1 MSARPPSKNSSKRWH
16 SSSDHRYHGDAAG
29 NQNDDE
35 KKYRGRR
42 EVDAD
47 GHASYSRSATRHQA
61 RHQYTAKDHPS
72 SNPGLVKRAIPTV
85 DAIPLQN
92 AEISRFLKTIVSSDD
107 QLYRKKAAI
116 GFQQCCLLPESI
128 EVIRKYASAITSSF
142 EDILLHQ
149 NNSNELKQETS
160 LCLGY
165 VGKAMGRDSQMFFD
179 KLLSKAGDE
188 NLPRQTN
195 IYFLQAIIKALQL
208 DATEQTFQ
216 PLAAVI
222 MNKTRDYLE
231 SADDSSVLVCLVQI
245 IDGLK
250 HYNHIFKNHFKNF
263 VDILI
268 GWLLDNSQPAIVKKC
283 IKDTLINFKTY
294 WILEAS
300 FSLNLL
306 EQFVEDMEA
315 YVKELNNKATT
326 STSYAELLVKVPALC
341 SVFTIIVQCLHA
353 TPVISTQVAHFHK
366 LGGRI
371 IQCGNS
377 YLKRSLQE
385 CCLATNNCIIVL
397 AKYQQKHFV
406 SLCETILDYAFDQMQ
421 SRWCRSSD
429 AATLSVL
436 LFINEVKVISVET
449 WKFSLIKRIKSV
461 SALIELE
468 CSSNMKV
475 LMTLLNIYVSLL
487 LESSDCINDDI
498 FSMIVDRLMSRVK
511 ELKMTAVDKLRG
523 NHDSKINRSSSSVNQ
538 AIEHIGT
545 SDIEKSIVFYL
556 QILSTKDVLNLKKKQ
571 LPLLYLKA
579 FEMLTELALRYPV
592 AHFTLLYCMH
602 NLCKDI
608 SVLNKHL
615 KATVTCVSNVLRQEL
630 VSVDS
635 KKFCLGWILEIADL
649 VARKDVDLP
658 CNLDIVANPI
668 LPILFHTE
676 ESMRLTAT
684 KCIRKLLE
692 LKSVTVSF
700 CARFVQELQ
709 PLFHSFENSFKI
721 LIECLR
727 LIPLDVATRHPWSQT
742 INSNVSV
749 NGATIFAICK
759 SYMNK
764 TSTGTLSPK
773 QFHHIMNFML
783 YGRRADE
790 FLENDYLRRLFH
802 FSQGNVKE
810 KTLLPML
817 IDLCSCYRWFWC
829 SWETAQFCVLSRLRT
844 PLGKAQADTF
854 QAIEGVL
861 RELAADVDNQAQV
874 TSSGSQPALTTMKS
888 SKDVAEKKLRVA
900 LMLQF
905 FDCLEKLMY
914 NAFEGFATTLAPTT
928 KAARLFFRT
937 NRPTCQE
944 WLTHLRRPVAILALK
959 SGYPATAVRQG
970 FSYLNGIKSSTAQ
983 QGLEFDQVVSIVSDA
998 LCQMRS
1004 PESIKGLNCWLRDSP
1019 NIVRMPWIAGGYL
1032 VAQGKLEYAAKEYRA
1047 ALKGYLNLD
1056 QPLRCRIGGD
1066 NEEVSAKTPG
1076 LLIRN
1081 QIKLDKSIVVSCY
1094 IDLSDWNECES
1105 WLKELSELNS
1115 QYSDSLFQGSLVCDE
1130 SKLSMIEALTK
1141 FDSKDYAGASNSFD
1155 SLPYYLPNSS
1165 GRYENCKELYNPHQ
1179 FRTQQ
1184 FMYLL
1189 KNFAYI
1195 KCNEMNMT
1203 SASAKILPNLDLVIE
1218 SMHDQIRSNVMP
1230 WLSPVGLADSMVLK
1244 SIFLI
1249 QSFIQGHEG
1258 NMWGCMLSGNEFHQD
1273 ISLWQHILRISDAIY
1288 DISNDPAFF
1297 EHLLNINVRTA
1308 HIARKQS
1315 NYALAKRL
1323 LTKAMYRVI
1332 HFGQQLPMVSEAL
1345 DDVQEL
1351 VNKLNDLTCN
1361 DQVKL
1366 SNEMMILQRETAKY
1380 LMDYRQEGQA
1390 IKLLIHSVW
1399 QFNKFYEEIS
1409 TWPDPGRTSCAKSC
1423 IAIAKRLQNN
1433 PQLFADINSN
1443 ADSDLTRA
1451 HLITLN
1457 QLEDKLAVNGLGWP
1471 IVRQNHED
1479 NSISWD
1485 TSCGKLFHLSCIM
1498 APRLS
1503 KAWFYLAGWCYRLGR
1518 KTVDQASIDF
1528 FPQLI
1533 RQEREKIISLLPS
1546 ALKGNEQQAIFNV
1559 LSKPYYSVNAT
1570 EDEMS
1575 SGIDEKSVVEGPDLC
1590 RRQLKLA
1597 LPSHLVTDSTD
1608 LIDSLIAIWQN
1619 ARSRLFEYYKLS
1631 VVAYFKYLQIAS
1643 DDSSITTHSIKS
1655 SDNHV
1660 TCTLRLLRLLVK
1672 YSSELSSELDIG
1684 FKRTLVM
1691 PWKDITPQ
1699 LFSRLNHPEI
1709 YVTTKICQLLC
1720 QIAQEVPH
1728 FVIYPVVVGHATYSQ
1743 NQKKQTTSET
1753 VIKKL
1758 RVLGSVRANSGAGDV
1773 EDYQNDDD
1781 DGDVVDDGF
1790 DDDVGDE
1797 KFADPHQ
1804 SSQEIKEL
1812 NIMEVSY
1819 NKILDFFLKQH
1830 HLMVCEVQIFVQELR
1845 RITLLWEELWL
1856 GTVAQYNASFKRRI
1870 QQIEEEI
1877 ERITRNE
1884 SLNDKEKADI
1894 IHDKH
1899 TAIMKPI
1906 IYALE
1911 QIDRITNQKS
1921 ETVHETR
1928 FQEQFSSKTRDVL
1941 SAVKDSLNPRD
1952 SFLACG
1958 QLYRQLQ
1965 KYTLKHSRL
1974 NLNEISPQLCKLNPS
1989 VIPLP
1994 GVTDSST
2001 DKIVT
2006 VQSFLN
2012 DIVILPTKTKP
2023 KKIKLLGS
2031 DGKVYTYL
2039 YKGLE
2044 DLHLDERI
2052 MQLIAVINKML
2063 ARAEKI
2069 PKPLFRARH
2078 YSVTPL
2084 GLKSGLIQWVD
2095 GATAL
2100 YLIYK
2105 RWQQRELTASKSSQV
2120 NNAGKPAVPATAPA
2134 GQLPSATTK
2143 PSELYYNKLK
2153 PLLEKEGIS
2162 SSAPR
2167 SQWPVSILR
2176 HVYDELDAETPSD
2189 LLAQELWA
2197 SSIGCADWWQILQ
2210 SYNRSIAVSS
2220 MIGYIIGLGDR
2231 HLDNILIDLVS
2242 GEVIH
2247 IDYNVCFEKGKSLRV
2262 PETVPFRLTNNIAT
2276 ALGITQIEGTF
2287 RSSCEHVLKIMRQ
2300 GRESLLTLL
2309 EAFVYDPLVD
2319 WTSGSVGGIAGAF
2332 YGGGATTDDH
2342 KGKKEMEREVTAKLF
2357 SSTVAEKKAT
2367 WLDVGESTFES
2378 INLLNQRLDSLWNIW
2393 LNAKEFFLRKER
2405 LKKLQ
2410 NFLIAALNIPNHPL
2424 RSAYER
2430 IFTATSM
2437 VVENTFDTAGDEGEG
2452 IQEYQEAINRRDSVT
2467 NEIRNELENSLAM
2480 QTSFETSIDI
2490 IINHK
2495 ERLNDYVKLGELG
2508 SPPFNVVTHFLQ
2520 DISKA
2525 ELISQCQEKED
2536 ELISLFQ
2543 QRRNYIKTSV
2553 DVLKSYGSIISL
2565 MPLSGTTYTI
2575 NCVCISW
2582 LKDILECSN
2591 IAGFSDIVTGAKE
2604 SIQELDEDDI
2614 YANENKVVVLKA
2626 IHRGLRSTFNEFN
2639 LKVRKSMELQKE
2651 LSIREEDTG
2660 SVTGMTAKI
2669 NEIATTLSTGRLS
2682 ILCAILI
2689 PMSNLCERI
2698 LKLETTIAETLEVT
2712 NLRISSECWFFNTLY
2727 DVVYCIYQNT
2737 LIAQFLLSGSDFK
2750 NDSLQPS
2757 EIANTISVVWN
2768 IYNHMED
2775 FIVNFKSVIL
2785 SESVKLV
2792 QIQNHDVLTA
2802 IDSFE
2807 EVLNNCDIDIE
2818 ILMQMIVRKLY
2829 TDEDT
2834 EMDIESVIAMIDQL
2848 HDNYSTFRNSDST
2861 SNQGY
2866 TLFAAFDGLFTRLE
2880 NEYESLNQLS
2890 SYTFDIPTWAK
2901 SISVVNVSQKLIKNT
2916 NRSISLESQLFFVK
2930 RLVAMR
2936 NFFRRVRSYISY
2948 TNLNADE
2955 IWELPSNQLSQDEFT
2970 LEVLSDNYLWFPI
2983 KEFLAESVKY
2993 RTVGY
2998 LSSLLSRYLVFSMDA
3013 MDINIANEVESR
3025 STNNALITINEIAKY
3040 VLDYSLCIG
3049 TVDPHEFS
3057 EAVKI
3062 IDQYEVSLSSESQAS
3077 RNRHDLTVADSL
3089 LKTYWLQ
3096 LARFQW
3102 MYEKNL
3108 VKTGESHA
3116 SEVSGIRRNIV
3127 DKLQKSLQGINL
3139 IGEKINDILLGYD
3152 AHESVI
3158 SQKLRWAAGANP
3170 SIAAT
3175 LQSFQ
3180 NSLESRKTL
3189 ISKENEAVSEM
3200 LAMCNRLLYFD
3211 NLRINIDLRIPVVS
3225 VLNDLTSRY
3234 EQCLLNVDRCKANI
3248 DILDEALGEDYHSLI
3263 QEPVSM
3269 GWIQNKLK
3277 ETSLQLAEN
3286 NKEFDLIFIS
3296 MKSSQETVSNAISD
3310 LSKLVAEEQA
3320 LISEIRNFLDSIAQD
3335 EGAQGSNIARS
3346 VINSFKSFH
3355 ETMDSCLKDIKKLCM
3370 PKDALNPE
3378 DLSFLNDGN
3387 SMKLLKNRMEH
3398 LGDVIKGIHN
3408 QIVSLAQTLSSDSR
3422 KDGDPNVEAET
3433 DSMIVNTASVDSAR
3447 DSDNVN
3453 KSNQLARDPQTGK
3466 VIQARNVYAVN
3477 VWCRVKVKLDG
3488 RDMHQDKKLS
3498 VAEQVDKVLQ
3508 EAISKDNLCKM
3519 YEGWTPWV

>member
-1 MSARPPSKNSSKRWH
+1 MPPSTRPKLAICSTRCLHGTGNQVETSHTIRLSTCSNRCLHESQYAAINSSKIGDLQYSLPTRKSVCRHQLGQYWRSAVLAAYTALEIKLKLVIPFVSRPAVIAVYTYVMQQVGHYQGARSLQKRQSRTIQCWQVFRSLWQSMSARPPSKNSSKRWH

-149 NNSNELKQETS
+149 K
-160 LCLGY
+160 
-165 VGKAMGRDSQMFFD
+165 FFD

-668 LPILFHTE
+668 LPIPNSNIFILGPFYISIPHG
-676 ESMRLTAT
+676 
-684 KCIRKLLE
+684 RK
-692 LKSVTVSF
+692 
-700 CARFVQELQ
+700 FVQELQ

-727 LIPLDVATRHPWSQT
+727 LIPLDVATS
-742 INSNVSV
+742 
-749 NGATIFAICK
+749 
-759 SYMNK
+759 
-764 TSTGTLSPK
+764 
-773 QFHHIMNFML
+773 
-783 YGRRADE
+783 E

-928 KAARLFFRT
+928 K
-937 NRPTCQE
+937 
-944 WLTHLRRPVAILALK
+944 
-959 SGYPATAVRQG
+959 
-970 FSYLNGIKSSTAQ
+970 
-983 QGLEFDQVVSIVSDA
+983 GLEFDQVVSIVSDA

-1258 NMWGCMLSGNEFHQD
+1258 NMWGCMLSGNEFYQD

-1533 RQEREKIISLLPS
+1533 RQEKEKIISLLPS

-1720 QIAQEVPH
+1720 QIAQEAPH

-1758 RVLGSVRANSGAGDV
+1758 R
-1773 EDYQNDDD
+1773 
-1781 DGDVVDDGF
+1781 
-1790 DDDVGDE
+1790 
-1797 KFADPHQ
+1797 
-1804 SSQEIKEL
+1804 
-1812 NIMEVSY
+1812 
-1819 NKILDFFLKQH
+1819 QH

-2367 WLDVGESTFES
+2367 WLDVGRIYELLKYFDLRESTFES

-2430 IFTATSM
+2430 I
-2437 VVENTFDTAGDEGEG
+2437 
-2452 IQEYQEAINRRDSVT
+2452 QEYQEAINRRDSVT
-2467 NEIRNELENSLAM
+2467 NEIRNELENSQAM
-2480 QTSFETSIDI
+2480 QTSFETSIDT

-2495 ERLNDYVKLGELG
+2495 ERLNDYVKLGEFG

-2565 MPLSGTTYTI
+2565 GETSFHLVQMLFLLIDDLQY
-2575 NCVCISW
+2575 
-2582 LKDILECSN
+2582 KEMMER
-2591 IAGFSDIVTGAKE
+2591 FSDIVTGAKE